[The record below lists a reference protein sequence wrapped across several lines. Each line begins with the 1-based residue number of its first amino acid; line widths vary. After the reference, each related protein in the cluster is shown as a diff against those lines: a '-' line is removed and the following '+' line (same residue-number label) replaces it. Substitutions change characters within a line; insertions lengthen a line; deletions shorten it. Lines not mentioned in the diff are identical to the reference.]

1 MTPREQLADAAL
13 VGTAQQAFT
22 KAQPTGAAELD
33 AALARATNWLDAAA
47 LMVCHAAAG
56 AMPANLPASAAPA
69 AADLR
74 PIAAAHLEAVLRER
88 KPLLPEWL
96 SLANEAGRRPAPERI
111 PMLLDAATADR
122 ALRAAAA
129 HAAGPIGVR
138 LAELHEAWAWVRA
151 AGEAN
156 EALWETGR
164 IDERLAVLR
173 AVRAQDAEK
182 SRAMIDAIWSSENA
196 DVRRQ
201 LIDALGGPALT
212 MDDEPLLE
220 AALDDRS
227 VQVRAA
233 ASALLS
239 TLPGTR
245 LVARMRERIGARV
258 TLKREGLLGRK
269 RILDVEL
276 LEAPD
281 AAAQRDGL
289 DKKPPAS
296 KELGARGWWTLTAL
310 SAIPPSE
317 WCARFEL
324 QPADLVDAAVKGQW
338 QPLFLSAWATA
349 ACRYADATWL
359 ESLIPHMPSP
369 LLFTPLPPAARER
382 LALDILGKHV
392 SFVTEV
398 PACCPHAWSV
408 SFTERFIDVVH
419 AMLLKAQDHYR
430 LRTALQQAAHLAAP
444 TARFPHNADQ
454 IGPLAAMLDTV
465 AFRWQMREALLE
477 PHGS

>member
-1 MTPREQLADAAL
+1 MTPREQLAAAAL

-33 AALARATNWLDAAA
+33 AVLARAANWLDAAA
-47 LMVCHAAAG
+47 LMVGHAAAG
-56 AMPANLPASAAPA
+56 AMPASLPASATQA
-69 AADLR
+69 AEDPR

-88 KPLLPEWL
+88 KPLLSEWL
-96 SLANEAGRRPAPERI
+96 ALAEEAGRRPAPEWI
-111 PMLLDAATADR
+111 PMLLDAATNDR
-122 ALRAAAA
+122 ALRVAVAR
-129 HAAGPIGVR
+129 AAGPIGIR
-138 LAELHEAWAWVRA
+138 LAGQHEPWIWVRA
-151 AGEAN
+151 AGEVN

-182 SRAMIDAIWSSENA
+182 SRAMIDAVWSSENA

-201 LIDALGGPALT
+201 LLDALGGLALT

-233 ASALLS
+233 ASALLA
-239 TLPGTR
+239 TLAGSR
-245 LVARMRERIGARV
+245 LVARMRERVGPRV
-258 TLKREGLLGRK
+258 TLKKEGLLGRK

-296 KELGARGWWTLTAL
+296 KELGERGWWTLTAL

-324 QPADLVDAAVKGQW
+324 QPADLIDAAAKGQW

-349 ACRYADATWL
+349 AGRYADAQWL
-359 ESLIPHMPSP
+359 EALIPHMPSP
-369 LLFTPLPPAARER
+369 LLFTPLQPVARER
-382 LALDILGKHV
+382 LALDILSKHAN
-392 SFVTEV
+392 FVTEI

-408 SFTERFIDVVH
+408 SFTERFIDMAH
-419 AMLLKAQDHYR
+419 AALLKTNDPYR
-430 LRTALQQAAHLAAP
+430 LRPALNQAAHLAAP
-444 TARFPHNADQ
+444 TARFPYDADQ

-465 AFRWQMREALLE
+465 AFRRQMRKALLE

>member
-1 MTPREQLADAAL
+1 MTPREQLAAAAL

-22 KAQPTGAAELD
+22 KAQPTGAPELD
-33 AALARATNWLDAAA
+33 AALARAAGWLDAAA
-47 LMVCHAAAG
+47 LMVGHAAAG
-56 AMPANLPASAAPA
+56 AIPATLTASAVPA
-69 AADLR
+69 LADPR
-74 PIAAAHLEAVLRER
+74 PIAVVHLEAVLRER

-96 SLANEAGRRPAPERI
+96 ALAHEAGRRPAPEWI
-111 PMLLDAATADR
+111 PMLLDAATTDR
-122 ALRAAAA
+122 TLRAAAA
-129 HAAGPIGVR
+129 RAAGLIGAR
-138 LAELHEAWAWVRA
+138 LADLHEAWAWVRA
-151 AGEAN
+151 AGEVN

-164 IDERLAVLR
+164 IDERLAVLQ

-182 SRAMIDAIWSSENA
+182 SRTMIDAVWSSENA

-212 MDDEPLLE
+212 IDDEPLLE

-227 VQVRAA
+227 AQVRAA
-233 ASALLS
+233 ASALLA
-239 TLPGTR
+239 TLAGSR
-245 LVARMRERIGARV
+245 LVARMRSRVAARV

-296 KELGARGWWTLTAL
+296 KELGERGWWTLTAL

-317 WCARFEL
+317 WCARFEME
-324 QPADLVDAAVKGQW
+324 PADLIDAAAKGQW

-349 ACRYADATWL
+349 AGRYADTAWL
-359 ESLIPHMPSP
+359 ETLIPHMPSP
-369 LLFTPLPPAARER
+369 LLFTPLQPAARER
-382 LALDILGKHV
+382 LALDILGKHAN
-392 SFVTEV
+392 FLTEI

-408 SFTERFIDVVH
+408 SFTERFIDIAH
-419 AMLLKAQDHYR
+419 AALLKAQDHYR
-430 LRTALQQAAHLAAP
+430 LRAVLNQAAHLAAP
-444 TARFPHNADQ
+444 TARFPYDADQ

-465 AFRWQMREALLE
+465 AFRRQMRKALLE
-477 PHGS
+477 SHGT